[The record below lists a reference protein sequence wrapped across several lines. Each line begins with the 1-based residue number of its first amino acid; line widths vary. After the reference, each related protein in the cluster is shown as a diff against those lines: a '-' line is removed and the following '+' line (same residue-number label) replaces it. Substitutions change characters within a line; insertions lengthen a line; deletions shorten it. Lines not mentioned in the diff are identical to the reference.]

1 MIINKQ
7 NKYPVLLLTSG
18 ENTKYEDFLDPR
30 TWSIKNGVLFGEMSG
45 LLGLSA
51 MAEAVTRNPLQL
63 EMVRK
68 HQQIIFVW
76 TDDQNDKDIQA
87 SQAAWSQRCHLR
99 PHGPEQRQDHQ
110 GEHLCLHG
118 YKQGQYEQW
127 SLQQWV

>member
-1 MIINKQ
+1 MKDEKEEDKNPMEMNLFLDQVLRTVLRHGGDRKIIFSSFNPDICTMIINKQ
-7 NKYPVLLLTSG
+7 NKYPVLLLTAG

-68 HQQIIFVW
+68 HQQII
-76 TDDQNDKDIQA
+76 
-87 SQAAWSQRCHLR
+87 
-99 PHGPEQRQDHQ
+99 
-110 GEHLCLHG
+110 
-118 YKQGQYEQW
+118 
-127 SLQQWV
+127 